1 MKKIIVLFLT
11 IFLCN
16 ILCAQR
22 ITKEQYIDMY
32 KDLAIREMKRMGIP
46 AAITLAQGLLESE
59 GGNSELLKK
68 SNNHFGIKC
77 KDTWSAAGVSH
88 DDDAKGECFRVYKNA
103 EESYRDHSN
112 FLRSRAWYA
121 PLFKLDPM
129 DYKGWAHG
137 LKRAGYATNPRY
149 PEMLIKFIEDN
160 NLQQYD
166 NVDRSEIAHFDASKY
181 TDDPEDKEIAEVVK
195 LTGGKVEN
203 PFTLSTTS
211 LKEEVN
217 INNKKAI
224 FVKSGT
230 SLLAFATDHHLNLD
244 KLLEYNDLDKDGLI
258 DGDQYLYVERKEKEN
273 SINSYTVQGQES
285 LWEVSQKNG
294 VRLQK
299 LLDYN
304 NFQSDKL
311 LSNGTILFLTPNK
324 KNISAASNNSDV
336 KVHKVLPK
344 EGLNSISKK
353 YGITI
358 AQIKEWNNLQS
369 ETLQIGQELKISK

>member
-1 MKKIIVLFLT
+1 
-11 IFLCN
+11 
-16 ILCAQR
+16 
-22 ITKEQYIDMY
+22 MY